1 MTEYEVI
8 FNTKRKS
15 VENLLEPLMVKFHR
29 GDFSNELGNY
39 ILDHF
44 GPFQQFLDLLVYDI
58 TNLESRPDV
67 MENRSDIIW
76 YKEVKKKELPSE
88 VHLKENSIELEFYS
102 LIGNFIYDE
111 TLSNEFKDHLRGL
124 YDTRTKVN

>member
-15 VENLLEPLMVKFHR
+15 VENLLDPLMMKFYR

-44 GPFQQFLDLLVYDI
+44 GSFQQFLDLLVYDI
-58 TNLESRPDV
+58 TNFELRPDV
-67 MENRSDIIW
+67 MKNRSSIIW
-76 YKEVKKKELPSE
+76 YKSLKKELPSE
-88 VHLKENSIELEFYS
+88 VRFKESSIELEFDS
-102 LIGNFIYDE
+102 LIGNFIYDK
-111 TLSNEFKDHLRGL
+111 TLFNEFKDHLRGL
-124 YDTRTKVN
+124 YDTRTKVI